1 VGDDNMKY
9 GEISFGAEA
18 DSVPD
23 LEVGGG
29 RSAPSGLGE
38 FTSSARQQSKSVDY
52 FEEDDLS
59 ADPSDPQ
66 VFGRM
71 FVNSLFKILKI
82 GSIYQV
88 DHNQTRQAIGEFIEF
103 FQRAMAHTEERELS
117 IVVRDEL
124 GIVNGENLR
133 LKRKSQQRL
142 NELRDIF
149 ADANIKGLLLSRDMT
164 VDDLV
169 VFLTELREATKKH
182 TGMEHV
188 EIPTIEIDHGQ
199 PVRNLIEKIMN
210 VDKAMYVLHVYI
222 RGLVKMRNM
231 HEQVRERQDA
241 DIPTGVIRRIMQSIS
256 ELLADEDYTILGL
269 LPLRLVPPDLSS
281 HSLNTAVYAMLLGDR
296 LALSPQVTSFLAMSI
311 IYQDLDRIVGISVAK
326 RDRETGL
333 DAERQFS
340 VNLRDVARMLG
351 RVRGDVISTLRVL
364 TTYERG
370 CPYERKI
377 ANPFYRRP
385 RDLHLASRI
394 IDLCRTY
401 DLLIQGLEG
410 YKTRRPD
417 LAIEYV
423 QARSGEVF
431 DSALVDLL
439 VSTLG
444 VYPIGTT
451 VQLTSGETAV
461 VIKTPDASKD
471 PRRPVVRTLNTHQP
485 HVIDLSAPNYGHI
498 EIARSVEVDPAEITV
513 SKVFLL
519 S

>member
-1 VGDDNMKY
+1 MDDDNMKY
-9 GEISFGAEA
+9 GEISFGDET
-18 DSVPD
+18 SVANP
-23 LEVGGG
+23 EVQ
-29 RSAPSGLGE
+29 PQPGLGE
-38 FTSSARQQSKSVDY
+38 FTSSAQQQSKAVDY
-52 FEEDDLS
+52 FEVDEYS
-59 ADPSDPQ
+59 VDPSDPQ
-66 VFGRM
+66 VFGRT

-103 FQRAMAHTEERELS
+103 FQRAMANTDDHELS

-149 ADANIKGLLLSRDMT
+149 AKANIKGLLLSREMT

-169 VFLTELREATKKH
+169 VFLTELRNATKTH
-182 TGMEHV
+182 QGMEHV
-188 EIPTIEIDHGQ
+188 EIPTIELDHGQ
-199 PVRNLIEKIMN
+199 PIRNLIEKIMN

-231 HEQVRERQDA
+231 HGQVREKQDA

-269 LPLRLVPPDLSS
+269 LPLRLVPPELSS
-281 HSLNTAVYAMLLGDR
+281 HSLNASIYAMLMGDR
-296 LALSPQVTSFLAMSI
+296 LGLSPQITSFMAMSI

-333 DAERQFS
+333 DAQRQFS

-351 RVRGDVISTLRVL
+351 RVRGDIISTLRVL
-364 TTYERG
+364 VTYERG

-385 RDLHLASRI
+385 RDLHLASRV

-401 DLLIQGLEG
+401 DRLIQGLEG

-417 LAIEYV
+417 LAIEYIKN
-423 QARSGEVF
+423 RSGEVF
-431 DSALVDLL
+431 DPTLVELM

-444 VYPIGTT
+444 IYPIGTT
-451 VQLTSGETAV
+451 VQLTSGEKAV
-461 VIKTPDASKD
+461 VIKTPDPSKD
-471 PRRPVVRTLNTHQP
+471 PRRPVLRTLNMRQP
-485 HVIDLSAPNYGHI
+485 TVIDLADPSYSHV
-498 EIARSVEVDPAEITV
+498 EIAGSIDVDPEEITV